1 MKSMAI
7 AETVQEQPTLEAL
20 AASISEISSLPHIA
34 AKTIEIANDPNSTT
48 LDLKNVIE
56 TDAALTARILRC
68 VNSSAY
74 ALRQHIS
81 NLMHAISYL
90 GTREVRRL
98 AVTASVAELVRHDE
112 EIGAYRRSSLWRHLV
127 AVGLCA
133 RLLALRQKMPDF
145 EDAFLAGLLH
155 DIGIILED
163 QYAHQGFRAVVSAL
177 DSHTPLI
184 ETERSVLGFDHC
196 QLGARLAGVWRFPE
210 HVRAAIAHH
219 HDSSDYRGPAL
230 PIVHCV
236 EVANAVCTVKNLTS
250 VGWKLVQAPGLALRA
265 LALTREQLTVLAD
278 DVDKEL
284 ANNAALMEL

>member
-1 MKSMAI
+1 MKSTAVVD
-7 AETVQEQPTLEAL
+7 AVLKQPTLDTL
-20 AASISEISSLPHIA
+20 ATRITEISSLPHIA
-34 AKTIEIANDPNSTT
+34 AKTIEIANDPNSTIS
-48 LDLKNVIE
+48 DLKNIIE
-56 TDAALTARILRC
+56 TDAVLTARILRC

-98 AVTASVAELVRHDE
+98 AVTASVAELVRDE
-112 EIGAYRRSSLWRHLV
+112 EVIGSYRRSSLWKHLV

-133 RLLALRQKMPDF
+133 RLLALRQKMSDF

-177 DSHTPLI
+177 DAHTPLV
-184 ETERSVLGFDHC
+184 ETERSILGFDHC
-196 QLGARLAGVWRFPE
+196 QLGAKLAGVWQFPE
-210 HVRAAIAHH
+210 HVRAAISHH
-219 HDSSDYRGPAL
+219 HDSSDYRGNAL
-230 PIVHCV
+230 AIVHCV
-236 EVANAVCTVKNLTS
+236 EVANAVCTVKDLTS
-250 VGWKLVQAPGLALRA
+250 VGMKLVQAPGQALKA